1 METEDAI
8 DGSAR
13 KSRQPARHRVS
24 ATQAKILADIKRFAT
39 NGPIVRVYAET
50 IGLRDDIAE
59 AIRSGVTLEM
69 IVQSVAIRCD
79 VDRRSAIEGLRQSL
93 NGLGLD
99 LKLPRG
105 HRPKK
110 DSLQGDLAAATPK
123 PNLPTPSTQGAK
135 KEVTGDALPAP
146 VAAPAAVGP
155 QPPAQPAPTPAP
167 TSSKRRLAP
176 CEMLLIDAEVEGDSV
191 HLDEYLYKQL
201 ARFESGIAVFLEG
214 TESERKTMIQTVF
227 ADGHR
232 SVPYPR
238 SSVNGMVQGMMP
250 DIRRN
255 AERVWASRPQ
265 GPPSGERISMPP

>member
-1 METEDAI
+1 MSQKPEKAQKMSRASYLLGIDLEQLRSHKDAAGAALDLEPHSNKI
-8 DGSAR
+8 AEMLSSGIPAVTILKTVSAR
-13 KSRQPARHRVS
+13 LGISHHVAAR
-24 ATQAKILADIKRFAT
+24 
-39 NGPIVRVYAET
+39 
-50 IGLRDDIAE
+50 
-59 AIRSGVTLEM
+59 AIQ
-69 IVQSVAIRCD
+69 IC
-79 VDRRSAIEGLRQSL
+79 L
-93 NGLGLD
+93 NGTGIEF
-99 LKLPRG
+99 KLPRG
-105 HRPKK
+105 HRPRK
-110 DSLQGDLAAATPK
+110 SELGDDLRQAASPAP
-123 PNLPTPSTQGAK
+123 PAETQGAK

-238 SSVNGMVQGMMP
+238 SSVNGMVHGMMI